1 MGKRYKRKSCFLGFA
16 ILCTAFGIVVG
27 SQWLP
32 GKARELKYSI
42 RSRSDEQE
50 EKKECKAPEEE
61 KKELEEDPLIR
72 VVLMTNG
79 YQGIVHEN
87 VKVKSESGMALSYGD
102 QTEQVAKGKELCIRP
117 DDERLSEGKIRI
129 QAAKGAM
136 KVGSMKRGDG
146 TPKYNGTL
154 EIRKVDDGMVLIN
167 ELPLETY
174 LCGVV
179 PSEMPA
185 SYELEALKA
194 QAVCARSY
202 AYRQMETY
210 GYPEYKAHV
219 NDSTDYQVYGNSAQD
234 NRSNR
239 AVQETRGETVQYR
252 GKIVTTYYYS
262 TSCGKTTG
270 VEAWGSKPS
279 KSNAYLQSVE
289 VKGKDGDYEKDL
301 PWYRWSAKVFEDKME
316 ENIRRN
322 TGKELG
328 KLKSLEVTRRGPG
341 NVALELTAKGSK
353 EKVVVETENKI
364 RTALSGDYD
373 IVKQDGSTRNCG
385 KLLPSAFFDIEKK
398 GDTYYIRGGGFG
410 HGIGMSQTGANEMA
424 KQGNDYQEILK
435 LFYLGVTVG

>member
-1 MGKRYKRKSCFLGFA
+1 MGRRYKRKSCFLGFA
-16 ILCTAFGIVVG
+16 ILCTAFGVVVG

-32 GKARELKYSI
+32 GKARELKYAI
-42 RSRSDEQE
+42 RSRSDEHKQE
-50 EKKECKAPEEE
+50 KVKKTPEEE
-61 KKELEEDPLIR
+61 QKELADDPLIR

-79 YQGIVHEN
+79 YKGIVHET
-87 VKVKSESGMALSYGD
+87 VKVKAESGMMLSYGE
-102 QTEQVAKGKELCIRP
+102 QTEKVAKGKELSIDP
-117 DDERLSEGKIRI
+117 DDERLSGGKLRI
-129 QAAKGAM
+129 QAVDGAV

-146 TPKYNGTL
+146 EPEYNGTL
-154 EIRKVDDGMVLIN
+154 ELRRTDGGIVLIN

-210 GYPEYKAHV
+210 GYPEYEAHV
-219 NDSTDYQVYGNSAQD
+219 NDSTDYQVYGNSSQAE
-234 NRSNR
+234 RSSL
-239 AVQETRGETVQYR
+239 AVQETKGETVQYR

-270 VEAWGSKPS
+270 VEAWGSTPS
-279 KSNAYLQSVE
+279 KTNAYLQSVE
-289 VKGKDGDYEKDL
+289 VKGKDGDYEKEL
-301 PWYRWSAKVFEDKME
+301 PWYRWSAKVSENEME
-316 ENIRRN
+316 ENISRN

-328 KLKSLEVTRRGPG
+328 ELKSLEVTRRGPG
-341 NVALELTAKGSK
+341 NVALALTAKGSK
-353 EKVVVETENKI
+353 AEVVVETENKI
-364 RTALSGDYD
+364 RTALSGNYD

-385 KLLPSAFFDIEKK
+385 NLLPSAFFTIEKN
-398 GDTYYIRGGGFG
+398 GDTYCIQGGGFG

-424 KQGNDYQEILK
+424 KQGKDYKKILE
-435 LFYLGVTVG
+435 LFYSGVTVE